1 MKIKHALLIVITTLL
16 VSGCAVRTG
25 LLVEVSDGTKPLMGE
40 AVATVVSGTFEVT
53 NLEGYSCTGTYNQ
66 WTQSPMLKTNVSC
79 SDGRHGEVMVMRTGP
94 NLMNGSGEGV
104 LNDGTK
110 FRVLMGDM
118 VHYRNTQGVWEKAK

>member
-1 MKIKHALLIVITTLL
+1 MKLKKTIIFIF
-16 VSGCAVRTG
+16 VSFMLTGCAARTG

-40 AVATVVSGTFEVT
+40 AVATVVSGTFQVS
-53 NLEGYSCTGTYNQ
+53 NLEGYTCNGSYNQ
-66 WTQSPMLKTNVSC
+66 WTKSPILKTKVSC
-79 SDGRHGEVMVMRTGP
+79 SDGRFGEVMVMRTGP
-94 NLMNGSGEGV
+94 NFMNGSGEGV